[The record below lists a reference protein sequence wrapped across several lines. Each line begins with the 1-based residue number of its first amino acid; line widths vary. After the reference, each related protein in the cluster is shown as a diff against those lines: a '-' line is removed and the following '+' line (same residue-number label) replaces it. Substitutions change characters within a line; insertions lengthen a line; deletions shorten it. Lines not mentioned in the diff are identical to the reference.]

1 MIDYMSTWLV
11 WAVGENQTGYG
22 SSCASSSKSWGPAKV
37 SVSST
42 NSSSTFTFT
51 QSPNRAYIDNK
62 LWWQV
67 PVGTYSLK
75 EDSED
80 SKTSKSERDRGDHF
94 IFQWGLVKGI
104 SNAKSRLFTT
114 LHILKEVHW
123 ILTFSRSEGSD
134 LSLKLYLY
142 Y

>member
-1 MIDYMSTWLV
+1 MGVLV
-11 WAVGENQTGYG
+11 QVAQRAGVQL
-22 SSCASSSKSWGPAKV
+22 K
-37 SVSST
+37 SVSAPPIAVVH
-42 NSSSTFTFT
+42 
-51 QSPNRAYIDNK
+51 SPLPSPSNRAYIDNK

-114 LHILKEVHW
+114 LHILKEVH
-123 ILTFSRSEGSD
+123 
-134 LSLKLYLY
+134 
-142 Y
+142 